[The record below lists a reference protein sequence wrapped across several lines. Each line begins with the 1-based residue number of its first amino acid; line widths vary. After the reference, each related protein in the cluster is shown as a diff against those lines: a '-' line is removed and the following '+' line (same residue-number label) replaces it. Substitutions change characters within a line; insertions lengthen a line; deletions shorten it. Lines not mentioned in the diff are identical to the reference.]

1 MKNYRLSSG
10 TKEHYTSLADLREA
24 WGMKPIVKKTNDA
37 EKLAKQQEKF
47 VSKHICKA
55 CGQPMTFIHGNVMAC
70 KNPKCK
76 GIEIKRE
83 DKEGN
88 VIISYINSCEI
99 LNDKGAE
106 IANNIFN

>member
-1 MKNYRLSSG
+1 MTNYRLSSG
-10 TKEHYTSLADLREA
+10 ITEHYTSFSDLREA
-24 WGMKPIVKKTNDA
+24 WGMKPIIKKTNDKA
-37 EKLAKQQEKF
+37 KLAEQQKVF
-47 VSKHICKA
+47 INKHKCKA
-55 CGQPMTFIHGNVMAC
+55 CGVPMTYTGGNIMVC

-88 VIISYINSCEI
+88 TITSYINSCEI
-99 LNDKGAE
+99 LGEKGAE

>member
-1 MKNYRLSSG
+1 
-10 TKEHYTSLADLREA
+10 
-24 WGMKPIVKKTNDA
+24 
-37 EKLAKQQEKF
+37 
-47 VSKHICKA
+47 
-55 CGQPMTFIHGNVMAC
+55 MTFIHGNVMAC

-88 VIISYINSCEI
+88 VITSYINSCEI
-99 LNDKGAE
+99 LNEKGAE